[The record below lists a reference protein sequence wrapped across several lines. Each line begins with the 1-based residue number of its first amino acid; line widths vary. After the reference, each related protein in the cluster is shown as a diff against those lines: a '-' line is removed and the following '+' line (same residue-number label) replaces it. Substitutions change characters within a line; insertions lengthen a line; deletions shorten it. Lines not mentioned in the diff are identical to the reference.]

1 MRSEDSRRRSQGAAE
16 NKHHRQNSLSLTVA
30 INFGQEREKEER
42 FTLLSLFW
50 ELRPTQRPCIFL
62 PADKSAGGVVAA
74 RKKNRALTNYDA
86 HQTRV
91 SGKYNFAQACSF

>member
-1 MRSEDSRRRSQGAAE
+1 MRSEDSRRRRSQGAAE
-16 NKHHRQNSLSLTVA
+16 NKHHRQNSLSVA

-62 PADKSAGGVVAA
+62 PADKSAGGVVATE
-74 RKKNRALTNYDA
+74 KKQSTNKLRRAPNESER
-86 HQTRV
+86 QI
-91 SGKYNFAQACSF
+91 